1 MDKKNIYEK
10 LKEVLEEK
18 AALGVAE
25 AIVQAVESS
34 ERRISKEEFDFIKE
48 TMRKILKLH
57 EENGNKISELL
68 KVQKD
73 IAKSLDSFKKL
84 TEENF
89 NKVWKSIN
97 ELTEAHKKSEERLT
111 RLERVVEELAE
122 AQKRTEERVNEL
134 AEAQKKAEERL
145 TRLER
150 VVEELAEAQ
159 KRTEE
164 RVNELT
170 EAHKKSEERLT
181 RLERVVEELAEA
193 QKKAEER
200 LTRLEKTVEKL
211 VEAQKKTEESIN
223 RLTLTVEDLKT
234 QVGGHSHTI
243 GHILEDKAIAKLPK
257 ILKKRFNFEI
267 DVPLKRGYL
276 ENDKGLKE
284 EVNIFGFA
292 KKNGVRFLLLGEGK
306 TRFSKKDLND
316 FQEKIR
322 RFEKKY
328 ENIFPFIVTYILSSA
343 ELEEE
348 IKEKGIQCFLSF
360 EFER

>member
-73 IAKSLDSFKKL
+73 TAKSLDSFKKL

-89 NKVWKSIN
+89 NKVWKSI
-97 ELTEAHKKSEERLT
+97 
-111 RLERVVEELAE
+111 
-122 AQKRTEERVNEL
+122 
-134 AEAQKKAEERL
+134 
-145 TRLER
+145 
-150 VVEELAEAQ
+150 
-159 KRTEE
+159 
-164 RVNELT
+164 NELT

-292 KKNGVRFLLLGEGK
+292 KKNGIRFLLLGEGK

-316 FQEKIR
+316 FQEKIK

>member
-73 IAKSLDSFKKL
+73 TAKSLDSFKKL

-134 AEAQKKAEERL
+134 AEAQKKA
-145 TRLER
+145 
-150 VVEELAEAQ
+150 
-159 KRTEE
+159 
-164 RVNELT
+164 
-170 EAHKKSEERLT
+170 EERLT

-292 KKNGVRFLLLGEGK
+292 KKNGIRFLLLGEGK

>member
-73 IAKSLDSFKKL
+73 TAKSLDSFKKL

-89 NKVWKSIN
+89 NKVWKSI
-97 ELTEAHKKSEERLT
+97 
-111 RLERVVEELAE
+111 
-122 AQKRTEERVNEL
+122 
-134 AEAQKKAEERL
+134 
-145 TRLER
+145 
-150 VVEELAEAQ
+150 
-159 KRTEE
+159 
-164 RVNELT
+164 NELT

-316 FQEKIR
+316 FQEKIK